1 MDRILK
7 HYCVMSRKTK
17 YLNLV
22 PKMPYLG
29 IFGLE
34 FENSIDT
41 FEMSKIIF
49 FQLQSLVKKTKMPKF
64 GTKNTLFRYFGARTL
79 KIIIIFEI
87 TTLKFV

>member
-7 HYCVMSRKTK
+7 NYCVISRKTK

-22 PKMPYLG
+22 PKLPYLG

-34 FENSIDT
+34 FENNIDI
-41 FEMSKIIF
+41 FEMSKLIL
-49 FQLQSLVKKTKMPKF
+49 FQLQSLAKKTKMPKF
-64 GTKNTLFRYFGARTL
+64 GTKNTLFGYFWARIL